1 MAGGGEMTRF
11 VRFFSVVLVY
21 FCIVPAVLAQST
33 ATGPASSSPSSTNP
47 IPAPATAVDETSLA
61 LADTAEGANGAAA
74 GGSSMLPYFFRMILV
89 LGLVIAT
96 IYGLYALLKRSTK
109 PAIAS
114 DTYLRLL
121 ATTNIGVGRS
131 LHVVSLGDK
140 AWLIGAT
147 ESSITLISP
156 VDDKELV
163 DALALRAA
171 EAPETPRR
179 DFTVMLNEM
188 LGRKG
193 ARKTSSAIASDF
205 FSRQRDRLKKF

>member
-1 MAGGGEMTRF
+1 MARF
-11 VRFFSVVLVY
+11 VRFFSVMLVC
-21 FCIVPAVLAQST
+21 FSVAAGVSAQSAATGSASTAPAVTNT
-33 ATGPASSSPSSTNP
+33 A
-47 IPAPATAVDETSLA
+47 PAPATAVDEATLA
-61 LADTAEGANGAAA
+61 LTDAADGAAGTDA
-74 GGSSMLPYFFRMILV
+74 GGSSILPYFFRMILV
-89 LGLVIAT
+89 LGLVIAA

-109 PAIAS
+109 PSIAS

-147 ESSITLISP
+147 ESSISLISP
-156 VDDKELV
+156 VEDKELV

-179 DFTVMLNEM
+179 DFTVLLNDM
-188 LGRKG
+188 LGRKS
-193 ARKTSSAIASDF
+193 ARKSSSAIASEF
-205 FSRQRDRLKKF
+205 FNRQRDRLKKF

>member
-1 MAGGGEMTRF
+1 M
-11 VRFFSVVLVY
+11 VRFYRVLLVILLCVITSSGAY
-21 FCIVPAVLAQST
+21 AQSSG
-33 ATGPASSSPSSTNP
+33 TGSASSAESP
-47 IPAPATAVDETSLA
+47 PATVVDEATLA
-61 LADTAEGANGAAA
+61 LAEEAA
-74 GGSSMLPYFFRMILV
+74 GTAGTGTTGSSILPYFFRMLLV

-96 IYGLYALLKRSTK
+96 IYGLYALLKRSVK

-114 DTYLRLL
+114 DVYLRLL

-131 LHVVSLGDK
+131 LHVISLGDK

-147 ESSITLISP
+147 ESTITLIST

-171 EAPETPRR
+171 EAPVTPQR
-179 DFTVMLNEM
+179 DFAAILNDM

-193 ARKTSSAIASDF
+193 TRKASSAIASDF